1 MPTKWKSFR
10 RNVVQHVHYFWI
22 ASRETTFS
30 PHLYPTSLF
39 QHTFLCSK
47 CIAFMFKV
55 TNVAREN
62 DFSPGIFFNPGD
74 LEWSFLPDLQ
84 WEENQMKDCF

>member
-22 ASRETTFS
+22 ASRETTSS
-30 PHLYPTSLF
+30 PPLYPTSLF
-39 QHTFLCSK
+39 QHTFPYSK
-47 CIAFMFKV
+47 CIAFVFKV

-62 DFSPGIFFNPGD
+62 DFSLGIFFNPGY
-74 LEWSFLPDLQ
+74 LEWFVLPDLQ
-84 WEENQMKDCF
+84 